1 MVPPYL
7 IIQTPISYEMVK
19 IIVINNYGQTCH
31 LIHRAVRDLDQEVE
45 LMKNTSSI
53 DEILEKKPDGLIL
66 SGGPTLER
74 SGNCSTY
81 IKEIDL
87 PILGICLGLQVMAN
101 TYGGAVRTGS
111 AGGYAAIQIEIIEE
125 NDILK
130 GFGQKTNVWA
140 SHADEVSMLPPGF
153 IRLARSQ
160 ICEVEAMKHTTKP
173 LYGVQWHPE
182 VSHTE
187 KGNELLMNFFEVCGS
202 YRPIT

>member
-1 MVPPYL
+1 
-7 IIQTPISYEMVK
+7 MVK

-53 DEILEKKPDGLIL
+53 AEILEKEPDGLIL

-74 SGNCSTY
+74 AGNCSTY
-81 IKEIDL
+81 ILEIDL
-87 PILGICLGLQVMAN
+87 PILGICLGHQVMAKA
-101 TYGGAVRTGS
+101 YGGSVRTG
-111 AGGYAAIQIEIIEE
+111 ATGGYAAVEIEILEE

-130 GFGQKTNVWA
+130 GLGPKTKVWA
-140 SHADEVSMLPPGF
+140 SHADEVSKLPSDF
-153 IRLARSQ
+153 EILARSN
-160 ICEVEAMKHTTKP
+160 ICEVEAMKHKEKP

-187 KGNELLMNFFEVCGS
+187 RGNDLFMNFFQVCGT
-202 YRPIT
+202 YQITT